1 MMRSQRLQFAGPAL
15 HCSYGAGR
23 AIILLGETS
32 RSRNTSFQTGK
43 SSQFLMPDTGSTRM
57 HQRKRR
63 RVSQALYG
71 IYWDDEER
79 VPLITVPG
87 THPLSRAP
95 WVGVYEAEY
104 KQMWQA
110 TLSSPDPTK
119 VTAGSEFGAIFG
131 LVRSYEDAVRES
143 ADQFSEDFAVT
154 ILPEGTE
161 ASGRVTFP
169 EGSAA

>member
-1 MMRSQRLQFAGPAL
+1 
-15 HCSYGAGR
+15 
-23 AIILLGETS
+23 
-32 RSRNTSFQTGK
+32 
-43 SSQFLMPDTGSTRM
+43 MPDTGSTRI

-143 ADQFSEDFAVT
+143 ADKFSEDFAVT

-161 ASGRVTFP
+161 ASGRASPFQRGPPHSSSSPLKCRVNSTY
-169 EGSAA
+169 GSARSA